1 MYSNKK
7 EIERLAQTWRNSG
20 IDEGDTILI
29 HSSIKR
35 TLQDIT
41 KKGTPFNADDLLQS
55 FIEAVGINGTLVF
68 PLFNFNFK
76 EEKFFDINKTVSNMG
91 LLTET
96 ARLHPKSERTGH
108 PMYSFCA
115 IGKESNKFKIIDNKS
130 AYGKDSP
137 FALLLKLNGKIA
149 VLDLEENESM
159 TVYHHVEEMH
169 DINYRYHKNF
179 TGEYI
184 NREGI
189 LSKRTYSIFVRDLDK
204 NIKTN
209 VNPGGELL
217 WKIGLYKGDRPFV
230 NSGLRTID
238 ANKLY
243 DFISNIIIDGEAL
256 GKLYEIGN

>member
-1 MYSNKK
+1 MSSNKK

-35 TLQDIT
+35 TMQSIT
-41 KKGTPFNADDLLQS
+41 NKGIIFNVDDLLQS

-76 EEKFFDINKTVSNMG
+76 EEKFFDINKTVSHMG

-96 ARLHPKSERTGH
+96 ARLHPESARTGH

-115 IGKESNKFKIIDNKS
+115 IGRESNKFKIIDNKS
-130 AYGKDSP
+130 AFGKDSP
-137 FALLLKLNGKIA
+137 FDLIKELGGKIGA
-149 VLDLEENESM
+149 LDIEEQSSM
-159 TVYHHVEEMH
+159 TFYHHVEEMNNV
-169 DINYRYHKNF
+169 DYRYHKDF
-179 TGEYI
+179 EGLYI
-184 NREGI
+184 DESGVS
-189 LSKRTYSIFVRDLDK
+189 SKRTYSIFVRDLER

-209 VNPGGELL
+209 VTPGGELL
-217 WKIGLYKGDRPFV
+217 WKNGLYKGDRPHI

-238 ANKLY
+238 ANEMFKFL
-243 DFISNIIIDGEAL
+243 SKIIKEGSSLGNFYYIDV
-256 GKLYEIGN
+256 